1 MFLFWVSQLCFLAL
15 RMFVRQKKNKSG
27 LVSVQIIDKSSGKY
41 KVAKTIG
48 SSSDNTKVNQLI
60 AEGTLWIKKYT
71 GDIQFDFDQKDK
83 LLEDLVTSIKEI
95 KVAGIDLILGKLF
108 IEIGF
113 NAITDELF
121 KKLVIARLCYPSSK
135 LKTVDHLR
143 RYEGFETN
151 ETAIYRYLDKLYTTQ
166 KRTVQ
171 HISYQHT
178 LKVLNQTLQIVFYDV
193 TTLYFE
199 AEQEDELRKTGFS
212 KDGKHQQPQIVLGLL
227 VSKGGYP
234 LAYEI
239 YNGKKYEGDT
249 MMPVLNLFKRKY
261 KLQNL
266 VVVADAGLLSNKNI
280 EALKNNGYQYILGAR
295 IKSES
300 KAVKEKILSLQLEN
314 GKSTIIE
321 KADNTKLIIS
331 YSLAREKKDAANR
344 KKGIEKL
351 EKLIKTGKLTKTQIN
366 NKGYNKFLQMKGDIK
381 IAVDKS
387 KIAVDKKWDG
397 LKGYTTN
404 TALTQEEVM
413 ENYSHLWQIE
423 KAFRVSKS
431 DIEVRPI
438 YHYVQR
444 RIEAHIC
451 ICFSAYKI
459 YKELERQ
466 LKVRESSLSPEKAIE
481 IAKTIYSIKAI
492 KPLTK
497 ELFEKTLI
505 LNEEQRELI
514 NLFYP

>member
-1 MFLFWVSQLCFLAL
+1 
-15 RMFVRQKKNKSG
+15 MFVRQKKNKSG
-27 LVSVQIIDKSSGKY
+27 LISVQVIDKSFGKY

-48 SSSDNTKVNQLI
+48 SSTDKLIIHQLI
-60 AEGTLWIKKYT
+60 EEALLWIKKYN
-71 GDIQFDFDQKDK
+71 GVVELDFEQKDK
-83 LLEDLVTSIKEI
+83 LLEDFVTSIKEI

-108 IEIGF
+108 TEIGF

-143 RYEGFETN
+143 RYEGYETN
-151 ETAIYRYLDKLYTTQ
+151 ETAIYRYLDKLYKSQ
-166 KRTVQ
+166 KRLVQ
-171 HISYQHT
+171 DISYQHT

-199 AEQEDELRKTGFS
+199 AEQEDDLRKTGFS

-261 KLQNL
+261 KLKNL
-266 VVVADAGLLSNKNI
+266 VVVADAGLLSTKNI
-280 EALKNNGYQYILGAR
+280 ESLKNNGYQYILGAR
-295 IKSES
+295 IKNES
-300 KAVKEKILSLQLEN
+300 KVMKEKILSLKLEN
-314 GKSTIIE
+314 GKSVIIE
-321 KADNTKLIIS
+321 KSDNTKLIIS

-351 EKLIKTGKLTKTQIN
+351 QKLIKAGKLTKTQIN
-366 NKGYNKFLQMKGDIK
+366 NKGYNKFLQMKGDVTIS
-381 IAVDKS
+381 VDKT
-387 KIAVDKKWDG
+387 KIETDKKWDG

-404 TALTQEEVM
+404 TTLTQEEVI
-413 ENYSHLWQIE
+413 ENYGYLWQIE

-438 YHYVQR
+438 YHFVQR

-451 ICFSAYKI
+451 ICFIAYKI

-466 LKVRESSLSPEKAIE
+466 LKIKESKLSPEKTIE
-481 IAKTIYSIKAI
+481 IAKTIYSIKAL
-492 KPLTK
+492 KPLTN
-497 ELFEKTLI
+497 ELFEKTLL
-505 LNEEQRELI
+505 LNDEQRELI
-514 NLFYP
+514 KLFYP